1 MTKER
6 NYTINNEEQAVYAVV
21 VKLSAKEKK
30 EIKNYL
36 DLGYKLVPVAPKVRT
51 KEEVKEAKKAAEEAK
66 AANPYSQQNVEAFLQ
81 RKGNEELWEEYKER
95 YKEQAGTNRHR
106 KNKDGVV
113 EPLPDE
119 PKFLK
124 SGEAKKKGFANCIG
138 WFKAQ
143 FEYDEKAKDYKAVK

>member
-6 NYTINNEEQAVYAVV
+6 NYSINNEEQAVYAVV

-36 DLGYKLVPVAPKVRT
+36 DLGYKLVPIEPKVRT

-66 AANPYSQQNVEAFLQ
+66 AANPYSQQNVEKFLQ
-81 RKGNEELWEEYKER
+81 NKGNEALWAEYQQR
-95 YKEQAGTNRHR
+95 YNEQAGTNRHR
-106 KNKDGVV
+106 KNKKGVV

-124 SGEAKKKGFANCIG
+124 DGTPKNKGFANCIG